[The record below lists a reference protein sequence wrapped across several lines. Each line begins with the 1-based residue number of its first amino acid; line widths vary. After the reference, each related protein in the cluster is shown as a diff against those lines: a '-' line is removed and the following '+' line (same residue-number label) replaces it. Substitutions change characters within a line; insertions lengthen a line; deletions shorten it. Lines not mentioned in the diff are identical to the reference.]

1 MAFDK
6 SKYRKGYSIGVG
18 GVVLFKDKVLL
29 VRRGMGSHSG
39 DWALPGGVVEQGETV
54 DVAVKREVFE
64 EAGVEAV
71 VEGLIAV
78 RSRVI
83 KSGVENSA
91 YFIFLLKSTDVTTNA
106 DGSEVEEARFFNLK
120 EVQELP
126 RLQALS
132 RLVITKILRG
142 EAKILTFHA
151 HPHLSSEEYIIYV

>member
-18 GVVLFKDKVLL
+18 GVVLYQDKVLL
-29 VRRGMGSHSG
+29 VRRRMGSHSG
-39 DWALPGGVVEQGETV
+39 DWALPGGYVEHGEAI
-54 DVAVKREVFE
+54 DVAVKREVLE

-83 KSGVENSA
+83 ESGVENSA
-91 YFIFLLKSTDVTTNA
+91 YFIFLLKSSNSNTDA
-106 DGSEVEEARFFNLK
+106 DGIEVEKARFFNFK

-132 RLVITKILRG
+132 RLVITNILRG

-151 HPHLSSEEYIIYV
+151 HPNLPVEEYVIYA